1 MNPLDIAINKRRT
14 RLLSIL
20 NELKNEEKNARHKKR
35 IAKLSGDNNE
45 EAFQDGLCSGL
56 IMAITELEKY
66 IQVYKE

>member
-1 MNPLDIAINKRRT
+1 MNPLDITINERKT

-20 NELKNEEKNARHKKR
+20 NELKNEEGNASHKR
-35 IAKLSGDNNE
+35 RMAKLLGDNNE

-56 IMAITELEKY
+56 RMAITKLEKY